1 MITEILAV
9 ARATRLMTEDEI
21 TAPVRKKIERAAGDA
36 PLYSPRERLAT
47 LVTCSLCT
55 SMWAA
60 AGVLLAS
67 RSSPGRALVKMG
79 ALSEAAIWG
88 RTVVDAIEH
97 MRHVQRRPSD

>member
-9 ARATRLMTEDEI
+9 ARATRLVTEDEI
-21 TAPVRKKIERAAGDA
+21 TAPLRKKVERAAGDA
-36 PLYSPRERLAT
+36 PLYSARERLAT

-60 AGVLLAS
+60 AGVLLAN
-67 RSSPGRALVKMG
+67 RTDAGRALVKMG

-88 RTVVDAIEH
+88 RTVVDTIEQ
-97 MRHVQRRPSD
+97 MRHIQRRSTE